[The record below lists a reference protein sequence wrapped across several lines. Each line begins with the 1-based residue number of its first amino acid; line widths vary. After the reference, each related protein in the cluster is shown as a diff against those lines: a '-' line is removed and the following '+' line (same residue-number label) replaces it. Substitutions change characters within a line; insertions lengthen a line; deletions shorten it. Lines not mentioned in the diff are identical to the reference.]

1 VVPGLPA
8 LGLEAVIQP
17 VSGIT
22 VAGDCRPL
30 SSDGKCHDRVSF
42 HRSSKRDCRHSF
54 QPARPPRKPLWVLAP
69 GDRDLGVVPP
79 AVEIRLSATAAHHS
93 ATIVSMHFELTAF
106 SGESET
112 RRIRGHL
119 LLRRDD
125 RDDGE
130 QQFRQAIDMARH
142 RSQRML
148 ELRATVSLAR
158 LWQQTGQRSEAC
170 RILGEIYGW
179 FTEGFDTTDLRA
191 AKALLDELSDP
202 SHL

>member
-1 VVPGLPA
+1 
-8 LGLEAVIQP
+8 
-17 VSGIT
+17 
-22 VAGDCRPL
+22 
-30 SSDGKCHDRVSF
+30 
-42 HRSSKRDCRHSF
+42 
-54 QPARPPRKPLWVLAP
+54 
-69 GDRDLGVVPP
+69 
-79 AVEIRLSATAAHHS
+79 
-93 ATIVSMHFELTAF
+93 MNFELTAF